1 MKLAVVG
8 SRTFND
14 YDILKNKLI
23 QINER
28 VPITLII
35 SGGAYGADKMAER
48 WAAENNIKTLIF
60 LPDWQ
65 KYGKSAGFI
74 RNEDIIKNCDVAV
87 AFWDGKSRGT
97 LSSINLANKYKKPCL
112 ITKFDGH

>member
-14 YDILKNKLI
+14 YDLLKNKLI

-35 SGGAYGADKMAER
+35 SGGAHGADKLAEK
-48 WAAENNIKTLIF
+48 WAAENKIETLIF
-60 LPDWQ
+60 LPDWK

-74 RNEDIIKNCDVAV
+74 RNKDIIQACDAVV
-87 AFWDGKSRGT
+87 AFWDGKSKGT
-97 LSSINLANKYKKPCL
+97 KHMIQLAHKHGLQVRTFMYE
-112 ITKFDGH
+112 